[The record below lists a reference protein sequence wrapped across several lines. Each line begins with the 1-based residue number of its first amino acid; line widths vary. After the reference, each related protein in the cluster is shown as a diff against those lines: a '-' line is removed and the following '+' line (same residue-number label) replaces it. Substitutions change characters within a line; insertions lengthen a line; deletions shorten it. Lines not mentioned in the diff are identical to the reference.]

1 MDIQKIQKI
10 EQNLLDKTYI
20 FAANSVKTSQDMYAR
35 RGQSDVNKIIWDI
48 RNGKLAEE
56 ISYSLL
62 SKNFPNLSAPDYQI
76 YQAGQ
81 KSWDAD
87 LKNDK
92 IQIAVKSQNK
102 ETAER
107 FGLSWIFSKN
117 DTNVFDTNDQ
127 HHYACFVMLDLKR
140 SYGVLKAIV
149 SIEWLKQNNLFKP
162 LRKANLNSTKVAV
175 YYDDLK
181 KFLPEQ
187 LWQFE
192 ETI

>member
-1 MDIQKIQKI
+1 MDIQKTKRI

-20 FAANSVKTSQDMYAR
+20 FAANSVKTSIDFYAT
-35 RGQSDVNKIIWDI
+35 RGQSDLKKVTWDI

-62 SKNFPNLSAPDYQI
+62 SQTFPNLSTPDYQI
-76 YQAGQ
+76 YQDKQ

-92 IQIAVKSQNK
+92 VQIAVKSQDK
-102 ETAER
+102 KTAER
-107 FGLSWIFSKN
+107 FGLSWVFSKN
-117 DTNVFDTNDQ
+117 DTNVFDKQDQ
-127 HHYACFVMLDLKR
+127 QHYACFVMLDLER
-140 SYGVLKAIV
+140 SLGVLKAIV
-149 SIEWLKQNNLFKP
+149 SIEWLKKNNLFKP
-162 LRKANLNSTKVAV
+162 LRKQNLSSKVAV

-187 LWQFE
+187 LWQC
-192 ETI
+192 